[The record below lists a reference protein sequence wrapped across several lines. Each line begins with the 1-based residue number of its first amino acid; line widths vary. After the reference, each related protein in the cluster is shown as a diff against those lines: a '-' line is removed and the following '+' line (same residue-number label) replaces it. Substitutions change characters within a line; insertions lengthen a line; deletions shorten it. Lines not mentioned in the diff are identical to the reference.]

1 MRTTKSIGNTSA
13 PAAIA
18 ASGTATM
25 STASTTAQN
34 ARRKAGR
41 QAYNVATPADCQN
54 PFSLHRLCPPSMA
67 ANSADTAPMPRPA
80 TMSSLT
86 PASCRARRTPA

>member
-25 STASTTAQN
+25 STASATAQT
-34 ARRKAGR
+34 ARRRAGR
-41 QAYNVATPADCQN
+41 QAYSALTPADRQK
-54 PFSLHRLCPPSMA
+54 PFSPHRLCPPSMA
-67 ANSADTAPMPRPA
+67 ANSAATTPMPRPA

-86 PASCRARRTPA
+86 PASCSARSTPA